1 MRFAVVG
8 HGRALPLIAFSSL
21 FLQLPEST
29 VGFAYEISGIPCHRV
44 PLRQKDDNAP
54 FCLAASSAM
63 DLMNLKDLE
72 GTPVN
77 FLASQVWPS
86 ARVAAFAL
94 EKHMDP
100 SLFATICEFGCGPG
114 LPSLAAAKFGAQKV
128 IATDLDP
135 LALQLVERASKEQNL
150 DHVVSTQRFD
160 LTAKIDKDGGVF
172 PEADLYLFSDVFES
186 KHVATGAAE
195 VSNFI
200 LQHSDTAKIWVF
212 AQSDRA
218 CRDVFLTA
226 MRKHLGNDIILQW
239 KPLDQYQPTDA
250 CRLHLF
256 DLDETLVSY
265 G

>member
-1 MRFAVVG
+1 MRFAVVC
-8 HGRALPLIAFSSL
+8 HGRALPLLVFTML
-21 FLQLPEST
+21 FLELTERAA
-29 VGFAYEISGIPCHRV
+29 GFAFDYEVSGIRCHRV

-54 FCLAASSAM
+54 FCLAVSSAM

-72 GTPVN
+72 GSPVN

-94 EKHMDP
+94 EKYLDP

-128 IATDLDP
+128 IATDLEP
-135 LALQLVERASKEQNL
+135 LASQLVERASKEQNL

-160 LTAKIDKDGGVF
+160 LTAKINKYIV

-186 KHVATGAAE
+186 KHVAMGAAK

-200 LQHSDTAKIWVF
+200 LQNSDTAKIWVF

-218 CRDVFLTA
+218 CREDFLTA
-226 MRKHLGNDIILQW
+226 MRKYLGNDSLQW
-239 KPLDQYQPTDA
+239 KSLDQYEPTDA
-250 CRLHLF
+250 CRLYLF
-256 DLDETLVSY
+256 DLDETSVSY